1 MPYKSSV
8 PLFWRLKKSK
18 YNLIG
23 TRCKTCNQVFFPQR
37 SLCPDCRR
45 KGTIEEFQFSG
56 NGKIVSHTIVRV
68 PPEGFEKYTPYAV
81 AIIELSEG
89 ARISGQIVG
98 DVNRVESGKNVKTVF
113 RRMHE
118 DKSGGLIHYG
128 LKWEL
133 AE

>member
-18 YNLIG
+18 YTLVG
-23 TRCKTCNQVFFPQR
+23 TKCRTCNQVFFPQR
-37 SLCPDCRR
+37 ILCSECRR
-45 KGTIEEFQFSG
+45 KGDLVEFQFSG
-56 NGKIVSHTIVRV
+56 NGKILSHTIVRV

-81 AIIELSEG
+81 AIIELQEG

-98 DVNRVESGKNVKTVF
+98 DINKVESGKNVKTVF

-118 DKSGGLIHYG
+118 DGSGGLIHYG

-133 AE
+133 AD

>member
-8 PLFWRLKKSK
+8 PLFWRLKRSK

-23 TRCKTCNQVFFPQR
+23 TRCKTCNQVFFPQKV
-37 SLCPDCRR
+37 LCPDCRR
-45 KGTIEEFQFSG
+45 KGSLEEFQFSG
-56 NGKIVSHTIVRV
+56 SGRIVSHTVIRV

-81 AIIELSEG
+81 AIIELDEG

-98 DVNRVESGKNVKTVF
+98 DVDRVESEKRVRTVF

-118 DKSGGLIHYG
+118 DGSGGLIHYG